1 VPRLIALLI
10 ALFALAAAPAAA
22 QTTLQRG
29 SVEDA
34 VEALRTDPVYV
45 SPGAQPGLSTAEQES
60 VERAITDANAGPVY
74 VAVLE
79 PDALDQAGGDAGEL
93 LRQIATASQRPGT
106 YVLAVGRQLR
116 AGSTRGL
123 LGPGDAGRLAAE
135 AIADHRAEGLAAILR
150 GFVRSVGEARA
161 NGGRAEPS
169 GGGGGGGGGG
179 LILLGLIAIPL
190 ALFGFRGAKRRREE
204 RAALAA
210 ELEDVSAE
218 ARRDVVALGDDIRA
232 LDLDIEMPGID
243 PAARDD
249 YSRALAA
256 YERAGQALDRARRP
270 EEFGPVTEAVEEG
283 RYAIVATKARLE
295 GRQPPERRPPCFFD
309 PRHGPS
315 VRDVEWAP
323 PGGALRPV
331 PACAADAVTLE
342 EGRDPA
348 FREVMVGGQR
358 RPYYDA
364 SPAYAGWAGGFYGG
378 FGGFGFFPGLMMGT
392 MLGGAM
398 MGGFGADAYGADYG
412 GGDTGGGDFGDFGG
426 GLGGGDFGGG
436 GFGDFGGGDF

>member
-1 VPRLIALLI
+1 VPRFAVLLV

-22 QTTLQRG
+22 QTTLQGG
-29 SVEDA
+29 SVQDA

-45 SPGAQPGLSTAEQES
+45 APGAQPGLSAAEQES
-60 VERAITDANAGPVY
+60 VERAIAEADAGPVY
-74 VAVLE
+74 VAVVE

-93 LRQIATASQRPGT
+93 LRQIATGSARPGT
-106 YVLAVGRQLR
+106 YVLAAGRQLR

-123 LGPGDAGRLAAE
+123 LAPGEAGRLAAE

-161 NGGRAEPS
+161 HGGRAEPS
-169 GGGGGGGGGG
+169 GGGGGGGGG
-179 LILLGLIAIPL
+179 LLLLGLVAIPL
-190 ALFGFRGAKRRREE
+190 ALFGFRGARRRREE

-270 EEFGPVTEAVEEG
+270 EDFGVVTEAVEEG

-323 PGGALRPV
+323 PGGAPRPV

-358 RPYYDA
+358 RPYWEA
-364 SPAYAGWAGGFYGG
+364 SPAYAGWAGGYYGG
-378 FGGFGFFPGLMMGT
+378 FGGFGFFPGLLFGT
-392 MLGGAM
+392 MLGGS
-398 MGGFGADAYGADYG
+398 MGGWGGDAYGADYG
-412 GGDTGGGDFGDFGG
+412 GGDMGGGGDFGDFGG
-426 GLGGGDFGGG
+426 GFGGGDFGGG